1 MSSRKYM
8 ENDHPGE
15 RSPLIDPEDDWSTGC
30 RNVSHYKQQRV
41 QFMDYAH
48 PDDLA
53 SPTYKL
59 FFYWM
64 SLLYVY
70 CTCIL

>member
-1 MSSRKYM
+1 M
-8 ENDHPGE
+8 ENGHPGE

-30 RNVSHYKQQRV
+30 RNVSHYKQRV

-53 SPTYKL
+53 L
-59 FFYWM
+59 H
-64 SLLYVY
+64 LL
-70 CTCIL
+70 TN

>member
-1 MSSRKYM
+1 MKH
-8 ENDHPGE
+8 DHPGE
-15 RSPLIDPEDDWSTGC
+15 RSPLIDSEDDLSTGY

-53 SPTYKL
+53 SATYKL
-59 FFYWM
+59 IFH
-64 SLLYVY
+64 
-70 CTCIL
+70 

>member
-1 MSSRKYM
+1 MKH
-8 ENDHPGE
+8 DHPGE
-15 RSPLIDPEDDWSTGC
+15 RSPLIDSEDDLSTGY

-53 SPTYKL
+53 SPTYKVI
-59 FFYWM
+59 FY
-64 SLLYVY
+64 
-70 CTCIL
+70 